1 MNNSYSSIKHSIKE
15 VAEELGVSK
24 QSVMKYID
32 KLGLRETLIV
42 SGNAYFLSD
51 KDKAAIKAEFER
63 KTANQ
68 TTTKSPTNRQPN
80 DNKTTTELSNIVE
93 LLQKNLE
100 ILQQQLAE
108 KDKQIQALTAD
119 IEKER
124 QHNRELAEKIIGF
137 ATTSQELTAKAQTL
151 TAQAQQLHAADRQ
164 LLAIEK
170 QAQQE
175 QQIISVPEPEHK
187 PTFWERLFTK
197 RKE

>member
-1 MNNSYSSIKHSIKE
+1 MTTNSIKQ

-68 TTTKSPTNRQPN
+68 TTTKSTTYRQPN
-80 DNKTTTELSNIVE
+80 DNQTTTELSNIVD

-100 ILQQQLAE
+100 ILQQQLTE
-108 KDKQIQALTAD
+108 KDNQIQALTAD

-124 QHNRELAEKIIGF
+124 QHNRELAESI
-137 ATTSQELTAKAQTL
+137 TELTAQAQKL
-151 TAQAQQLHAADRQ
+151 ADQAQQLHAAD
-164 LLAIEK
+164 K
-170 QAQQE
+170 QKLISE
-175 QQIISVPEPEHK
+175 QQAEPEPTQGRK
-187 PTFWERLFTK
+187 LTLWERLTGK
-197 RKE
+197 RGKQ